1 MDFLREEKIEEPLTN
16 IVANA
21 KSLYD
26 TKVSA
31 IRISISTNRSQAEYL
46 APNENAGVKHCWSS
60 PWRMKDGRVASS
72 GRFARFDRVLKV
84 VIIFTRWS
92 VSKSGELQRP

>member
-46 APNENAGVKHCWSS
+46 APNENAGANLVEAR
-60 PWRMKDGRVASS
+60 PGEWRTDASRVPA
-72 GRFARFDRVLKV
+72 
-84 VIIFTRWS
+84 
-92 VSKSGELQRP
+92 VSLGLTGF